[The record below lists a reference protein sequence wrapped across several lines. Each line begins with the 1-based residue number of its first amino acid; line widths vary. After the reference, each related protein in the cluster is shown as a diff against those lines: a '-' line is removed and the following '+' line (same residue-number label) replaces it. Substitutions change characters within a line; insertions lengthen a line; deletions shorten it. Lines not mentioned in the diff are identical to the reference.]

1 MFASR
6 GRVSRFIAIDLS
18 SDQFTAVHL
27 TASHSGVKVGAR
39 VTTDIPADIEPS
51 DDEWLGKWMARTL
64 DENRFGRAPVV
75 FVVPRQSVGLK
86 HLALPSTRVDEL
98 PGMVAIKMAGQ
109 LPFPAAGSIID
120 YAVLSERAGES
131 EVMAAAVRH
140 ELTDRYRALAKA
152 GGLKIDRIA
161 LRPLAT
167 AALAADLS
175 RHRSGSL
182 LAIDLRRYGEVE
194 LVVICDGQVRFAR
207 ATEVIAASE
216 KVDRHEEARRLATEA
231 KRSWMSYRATEESP
245 DVEHILI
252 IGSDGLA
259 GGVAS
264 EVRSALGRPTEVLL
278 SHPKVTG
285 ETSTLGAIW
294 PLVGIGLE
302 RVEGLDN
309 VNFFQPKQAPDL
321 AAFRRQRVLGGIAAA
336 VVVLGV
342 AWTVANF
349 HLRRLQGEL
358 DALDSTAR
366 EEWPDYLQFERT
378 RLRLEHLAR
387 WEKARFDWLDHLAF
401 ISENLP
407 ATSQVI
413 LGSFGA
419 SMSDPVIRW
428 KAGEWSAPVV
438 SAQFQFNG
446 AAVSRPIAD
455 AVRLAFVDEHLYE
468 TTPVGTDTSSNDKT
482 YIEAFA
488 LRLGTLRSSPY
499 PDGVRPSAQA
509 QTDAPPPVDSAPIDP
524 APAEATSPTPT
535 PPPALL
541 PAPPSESTEA
551 PAEQPKPQTPPAAG
565 GRGRRRPKPG
575 DGG

>member
-1 MFASR
+1 MFAPR

-18 SDQFTAVHL
+18 SDQFTAVQL

-39 VTTDIPADIEPS
+39 VSTDIPADIEPS
-51 DDEWLGKWMARTL
+51 DDEWLGKWIGRTL
-64 DENRFGRAPVV
+64 EEHRFSRVPVV

-86 HLALPSTRVDEL
+86 HLVLPSTRVDEL
-98 PGMVAIKMAGQ
+98 PGMVAIKLAGQ

-120 YAVLSERAGES
+120 YAVLSESEGES

-140 ELTDRYRALAKA
+140 ELTDRYQALAKA

-175 RHRSGSL
+175 RQRSGSL

-194 LVVICDGQVRFAR
+194 LVVVCDGQVRFAR
-207 ATEVIAASE
+207 AAEVIASSE

-231 KRSWMSYRATEESP
+231 RRSWMSYRATEASP

-252 IGSDGLA
+252 IGPDGLA
-259 GGVAS
+259 GGVAT
-264 EVRSALGRPTEVLL
+264 EVRSALGRPTEVML

-285 ETSTLGAIW
+285 ETSMLGSIW

-309 VNFFQPKQAPDL
+309 VNFFKPKQAPDL
-321 AAFRRQRVLGGIAAA
+321 AAFRRQRVLGAVAAA
-336 VVVLGV
+336 VVVLGTG
-342 AWTVANF
+342 WTLANF

-358 DALDSTAR
+358 DALDATAR

-378 RLRLEHLAR
+378 RVRLEHLAR
-387 WEKARFDWLDHLAF
+387 WEKAQFNWLDHLAF
-401 ISENLP
+401 ISERIPPTN
-407 ATSQVI
+407 QVI

-419 SMSDPVIRW
+419 SMSHPVIRW
-428 KAGEWSAPVV
+428 KDGEWSTSAP

-446 AAVSRPIAD
+446 AAVSRTIAD
-455 AVRLAFVDEHLYE
+455 AVRLAFVDEHAYE

-488 LRLGTLRSSPY
+488 LRLGTLRQSPY
-499 PDGVRPSAQA
+499 PDGVRPEANARPEALRPGGSAL
-509 QTDAPPPVDSAPIDP
+509 IDP
-524 APAEATSPTPT
+524 APVEAAVQA
-535 PPPALL
+535 PPPL
-541 PAPPSESTEA
+541 PAPPAESTHA
-551 PAEQPKPQTPPAAG
+551 PAEPPKPQTPSAAA
-565 GRGRRRPKPG
+565 GRGRRRPKGG
-575 DGG
+575 DGE